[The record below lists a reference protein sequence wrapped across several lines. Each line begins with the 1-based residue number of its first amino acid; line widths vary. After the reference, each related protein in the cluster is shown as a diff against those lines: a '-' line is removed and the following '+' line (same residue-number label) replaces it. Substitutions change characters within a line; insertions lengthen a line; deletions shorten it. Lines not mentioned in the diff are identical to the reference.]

1 MIDIFIN
8 NEKYSF
14 QRGMSLEEMFE
25 ASSINN
31 DRIVAAIIDNQIY
44 RLNYKPEESCKIKTL
59 NRGEELGNR
68 IYRRSLFMLLAKA
81 VYEIYPEADLK
92 IEHSLSNGV
101 YCELLKNSPLTQH
114 DLKKIKIKMNKFVE
128 EDLPLFKEVKPKEEL
143 IDIYKQQGMKD
154 KVELI
159 RNCQDEKKFTSY
171 CLDDY
176 YDYFY
181 YYMVPSTGYL
191 DKFDLHYCM
200 PGFILLFPHTKNS
213 NQVPE
218 FVDQPKLANVFLEY
232 ERLGDIL
239 EVGHVSDLNAII
251 ENNEHEELVRI
262 SEALHERK
270 IAKIADQ
277 IYEEIENR
285 KIILIAG
292 PTSSGKTTFTHRL
305 ATQLRV
311 DGLEPVTISTDDY
324 FVNRENTPLDE
335 EGNYDFEALEAIDLD
350 LFNDHLLK
358 LIQGE
363 KIEVPSFNF
372 EEGVREMSGE
382 YLQIEEDQPILVEGI
397 HGLNEE
403 LTPIIPQNHKFKIY
417 VSALTQLNLDQH
429 NRIPTSDTRL
439 LRRIIRDYKY
449 RGHDLQTTIEW
460 WPSVRRGEEKN
471 IFPYQENAD
480 VMFNSALIYELAVL
494 KKYLLPLLNRV
505 NESNPVYHEA
515 RRLKEV
521 LSYFTPMPD
530 LSVPQ
535 TSILRE
541 FIGRSAFR

>member
-1 MIDIFIN
+1 MIDVVIDG
-8 NEKYSF
+8 EEYSL
-14 QRGMSLEEMFE
+14 QRGMSLEEMFS

-31 DRIVAAIIDNQIY
+31 ERIVAAIIDNEIY
-44 RLNYKPEESCKIKTL
+44 RLNYVPEASCQIRTV

-81 VYEIYPEADLK
+81 VYEIYPDSDLK

-101 YCELLKNSPLTQH
+101 YCELIKDSPLTQH
-114 DLKKIKIKMNKFVE
+114 DLKKIKIKMNKYVE
-128 EDLPLFKEVKPKEEL
+128 EDLPLVKEKIPRNEL
-143 IDIYKQQGMKD
+143 IDIYKDQGMDD
-154 KVELI
+154 KVALLK
-159 RNCQDEKKFTSY
+159 NCQDKEQFISY
-171 CLDDY
+171 RLDDY
-176 YDYFY
+176 HDYFY
-181 YYMVPSTGYL
+181 YHMVPSTGHL

-200 PGFILLFPHTKNS
+200 PGFILLFPHTEDS
-213 NQVPE
+213 NRVPE

-239 EVGHVSDLNAII
+239 EVGHVHDLNEII
-251 ENNEHEELVRI
+251 NRDEHQELVRI

-277 IYEEIENR
+277 IYDEIENR
-285 KIILIAG
+285 KVILIAG

-324 FVNRENTPLDE
+324 FVDREETPVDE
-335 EGNYDFEALEAIDLD
+335 DGNYDFEALEAIDLD

-372 EEGVREMSGE
+372 ENGKREMSGE

-397 HGLNEE
+397 HGLNED
-403 LTPIIPQNHKFKIY
+403 LTPMIPQNHKFKIY

-439 LRRIIRDYKY
+439 MRRIIRDYKY

-460 WPSVRRGEEKN
+460 WPNVRRGEEEN

-480 VMFNSALIYELAVL
+480 VMFNSALIYELSVL

-505 NESNPVYHEA
+505 EKSNPIYHEA
-515 RRLKEV
+515 CRLKEV
-521 LSYFTPMPD
+521 LYYFRPMPD

-541 FIGRSAFR
+541 FIGKSAFR